1 MPHVASDADISAATA
16 VLKAIGLT
24 HLRCRKR
31 ASTIVIESGPKR
43 DAIPHIRFR
52 KLGVHIWAADAA
64 THTGRWEHMPV
75 RGQLGETIQF
85 IAQTFPWLVAPRE

>member
-1 MPHVASDADISAATA
+1 MPSAVSDADVSAATA
-16 VLKAIGLT
+16 MLRASGLT

-31 ASTIVIESGPKR
+31 ASTIVIESGPSR

-64 THTGRWEHMPV
+64 THSGRWEHMPV
-75 RGQLGETIQF
+75 RGKLTENLQL
-85 IAQTFPWLVAPRE
+85 IADAFPWLLAPRE